1 MDTLENKICTHFFF
15 FFFKYYFSLAI
26 SDLQNIRTI
35 VEEIV
40 AAEKADVHLA
50 LVEYRD
56 HPPQDSSFVTR
67 VHDFTASVKTMKGW
81 LDACSAS
88 GGGDGP
94 EAVADALHQVLK
106 LSWRDEAA
114 KICVFISDAPP
125 HGLSSHS
132 GDGFPNGTCS
142 TL

>member
-1 MDTLENKICTHFFF
+1 M
-15 FFFKYYFSLAI
+15 
-26 SDLQNIRTI
+26 
-35 VEEIV
+35 EEIV
-40 AAEKADVHLA
+40 AAEKADVRLA

-56 HPPQDSSFVTR
+56 HPPQDSTFVTR
-67 VHDFTASVKTMKGW
+67 VNDFTPSVKKMKTW
-81 LDACSAS
+81 LNACSAS

-132 GDGFPNGTCS
+132 GDGFPNGTFRVFLQLS
-142 TL
+142 FHHI